1 MTPPAKRSSTPA
13 AGNTARTLPVK
24 LFKDQAAWR
33 TWLAKH
39 HGASTGLWLRIA
51 KKGATMKSVTY
62 KEALDAALCYG
73 WIDGQKGKFDEAS
86 WLQKFTPRGAKSI
99 WSKINR
105 SRAQELIVGGEMRAP
120 GLAAIENA
128 KTNGRWDSAYD
139 SHRTATAPA
148 DFTAALKHHPGAAA
162 FFKTLDSANR
172 YAILWRIQTVKKAE
186 TRQRKIEQFVLML
199 SKGEKI
205 HP

>member
-1 MTPPAKRSSTPA
+1 MTTPAKRKAAPA
-13 AGNTARTLPVK
+13 GV
-24 LFKDQAAWR
+24 
-33 TWLAKH
+33 
-39 HGASTGLWLRIA
+39 WLRIA
-51 KKGATMKSVTY
+51 KKDAAMKSVTY
-62 KEALDAALCYG
+62 KEALDAALCHG

-105 SRAQELIVGGEMRAP
+105 ARAQELIAGGEMRAP
-120 GLAAIENA
+120 GFAAIENA

-139 SHRTATAPA
+139 SHSTAKAPA
-148 DFTAALKHHPGAAA
+148 DFTAVLKRHPAAAA

-172 YAILWRIQTVKKAE
+172 YAILFRLQTVKKAE
-186 TRQRKIEQFVLML
+186 TRRRKIEQFVLML
-199 SKGEKI
+199 ARGEKI